1 MAHCIQTV
9 SAQEESSALPDTVR
23 QIREYLMEHY
33 AENIRL
39 DTLSQQFSVSK
50 YHLQRIFKK
59 YVGQSPQEFLS
70 DIRLTQSKQLL
81 RTTDLPV
88 SEIAYKVG
96 IENASC
102 FINKFQTEEEI
113 TSNQYRKYWSNG

>member
-1 MAHCIQTV
+1 MAYCIQ
-9 SAQEESSALPDTVR
+9 SAAVQEQNSAIPDIVR
-23 QIREYLMEHY
+23 QIRGYLLAHY

-70 DIRLTQSKQLL
+70 GIRLTQAKQLL

-88 SEIAYKVG
+88 SEIAYEVG
-96 IENASC
+96 IENASY
-102 FINKFQTEEEI
+102 FINKFRTEEEI
-113 TSNQYRKYWSNG
+113 TPNQYRKYWSNG